1 METQQAKAPLIWA
14 LVASLGSGLLL
25 AFSLS
30 TYSILLTAFFAFI
43 PLLWLSRRQSFWP
56 FVGFSILSNLL
67 TYGLL
72 APEAVEA
79 VTLSMGLFSW
89 AFVSLLFSIP
99 WAMLW
104 LIHHRHNAKLGYWAF
119 VSSYLALEWMQGQF
133 SGHWAGWQLG
143 SLPLL
148 FGNSWQALTVVG
160 TGGAS
165 LWILSLN
172 IQLFRFLFPAQAK
185 SRKGAIWAGIP
196 LLLLPFVLSLFMGPG
211 QKGDS
216 GSFTYQST
224 YTNQKGR
231 LLLGQAPKEE
241 IPENALYAQ
250 EKTLNDWAYL
260 AGQDSLGSLRFW
272 QKGERQQLSSQAF
285 SVRTILG
292 VEQRFFQFID
302 WQGSRLLLLN
312 AHSLNRT
319 APIREGLQKGAQ
331 TVIAFSPDS
340 SLSPILYRSAR
351 ARAQESGSD
360 IILVQNKKAH
370 HFLANGDYQALE
382 DGQSCTPKIWSP
394 TFFAQYGD
402 LPGRLSIF
410 LAAWLALAS
419 IVKPFRKK

>member
-1 METQQAKAPLIWA
+1 M
-14 LVASLGSGLLL
+14 
-25 AFSLS
+25 
-30 TYSILLTAFFAFI
+30 
-43 PLLWLSRRQSFWP
+43 
-56 FVGFSILSNLL
+56 
-67 TYGLL
+67 
-72 APEAVEA
+72 
-79 VTLSMGLFSW
+79 
-89 AFVSLLFSIP
+89 
-99 WAMLW
+99 
-104 LIHHRHNAKLGYWAF
+104 
-119 VSSYLALEWMQGQF
+119 
-133 SGHWAGWQLG
+133 
-143 SLPLL
+143 
-148 FGNSWQALTVVG
+148 
-160 TGGAS
+160 
-165 LWILSLN
+165 
-172 IQLFRFLFPAQAK
+172 
-185 SRKGAIWAGIP
+185 
-196 LLLLPFVLSLFMGPG
+196 
-211 QKGDS
+211 
-216 GSFTYQST
+216 
-224 YTNQKGR
+224 
-231 LLLGQAPKEE
+231 
-241 IPENALYAQ
+241 
-250 EKTLNDWAYL
+250 